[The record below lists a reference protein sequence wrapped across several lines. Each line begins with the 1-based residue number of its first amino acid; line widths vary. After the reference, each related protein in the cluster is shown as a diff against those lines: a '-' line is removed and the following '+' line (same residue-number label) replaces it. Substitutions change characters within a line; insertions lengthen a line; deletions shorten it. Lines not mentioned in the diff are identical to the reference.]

1 MMGDILLVYDVTV
14 EDQDFL
20 DKVEQKVKKINI
32 GKLQEVKR
40 VPFVFGTQ
48 AIRVAIIVPDKTDGV
63 ADSVED
69 FLNGIEGVS
78 SISNVATT
86 LI

>member
-1 MMGDILLVYDVTV
+1 MGDILLVYDVTV

-20 DKVEQKVKKINI
+20 DKVEEGCKKISV
-32 GKLQEVKR
+32 GKLQKVER

-48 AIRVAIIVPDKTDGV
+48 AIRIAVVVPDKTDGMSD
-63 ADSVED
+63 AVEEY
-69 FLNGIEGVS
+69 LNGIEGVS
-78 SISNVATT
+78 SINNVATT

>member
-1 MMGDILLVYDVTV
+1 MGDILLVYDVTV

-20 DKVEQKVKKINI
+20 DKVEENCKKISV
-32 GKLQEVKR
+32 GKLQKIER

-48 AIRVAIIVPDKTDGV
+48 AIRIAVVVPDKIDGMSD
-63 ADSVED
+63 AVENY
-69 FLNGIEGVS
+69 LNGIEGVS
-78 SISNVATT
+78 SITNVATT